1 MFQRS
6 AKKQKQLTVS
16 DDASDVVLL
25 ELIATG
31 SEAAF
36 EILYRRHSATIIA
49 FCSRMLNGD
58 VPLAADIAD
67 EAFFEVWKSAK
78 NFQSKSKPLTWIHSI
93 ARNKLV
99 DYLRKNA
106 SGKLDVD
113 KIQIS
118 LEGYQKSSE
127 ELHGNQTFFEDVVR
141 FMDKLS
147 DEHKEIITMAYFQ
160 ELSIKE
166 IAAELAIS
174 ENTVKTRMFYARKRL
189 QSILSK
195 AGISGDE
202 YDFS

>member
-6 AKKQKQLTVS
+6 SKKQKLLTVS
-16 DDASDVVLL
+16 DDASDVVLV
-25 ELIATG
+25 ELVASG
-31 SEAAF
+31 SEPAF
-36 EILYRRHSATIIA
+36 EILYRRHSATVIA

-58 VPLAADIAD
+58 VSLAADIAD

-113 KIQIS
+113 KLQIS

-127 ELHGNQTFFEDVVR
+127 EIHGNQTFFEDVVR
-141 FMDKLS
+141 VMEKLS

-166 IAAELAIS
+166 IAAELVIS

-195 AGISGDE
+195 AGIGGDE